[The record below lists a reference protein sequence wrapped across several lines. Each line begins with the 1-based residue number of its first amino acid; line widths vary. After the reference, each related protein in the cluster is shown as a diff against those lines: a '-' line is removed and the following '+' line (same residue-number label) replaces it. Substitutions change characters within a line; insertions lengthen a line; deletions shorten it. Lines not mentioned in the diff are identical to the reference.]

1 MVAGPAARGKHLTAG
16 MNAPAPRPRREP
28 VSAAHPIR
36 LVLCF
41 ECALWNQILGGVLA
55 SQPSLTVV
63 ACAAPQE
70 IEPELPAAWRADIV
84 VTQLLPCARHWQWFP
99 RLRRLLAPAAW
110 IVLGSDDQPHAARLL
125 RAGVRGY
132 LYADAGLKTLLKA
145 IATVHDGQLWA
156 DHRLAA
162 AALDYGA
169 ADAPSAGYALTAR
182 ERGVL
187 EAVSRGKRNKEIAAE
202 LGITET
208 TVKTHLNR
216 VYRKLRVTD
225 RLQAGLFA
233 ARDGWS

>member
-1 MVAGPAARGKHLTAG
+1 MKL
-16 MNAPAPRPRREP
+16 PAPRLPREP

-41 ECALWNQILGGVLA
+41 ECTLWNQVLREVLA
-55 SQPSLTVV
+55 SEPSLHVV
-63 ACAAPQE
+63 AAVT
-70 IEPELPAAWRADIV
+70 PEAIKPGLPADWRAEIV

-99 RLRRLLAPAAW
+99 RLRRLFAPAAW

-162 AALDYGA
+162 AALDYGPGS
-169 ADAPSAGYALTAR
+169 APHAGGALTVR

-187 EAVSRGKRNKEIAAE
+187 EAVGRGKRNKEIAAE

-208 TVKTHLNR
+208 TVKSHLNR